1 MVYLVPQDYKKAF
14 KAMIHDTSV
23 LYNTVFFVVVVVAV
37 LKKNLSECSQLDS
50 SIRYLK

>member
-23 LYNTVFFVVVVVAV
+23 LYNTVFFVVVVAV

-50 SIRYLK
+50 GIRYLK

>member
-23 LYNTVFFVVVVVAV
+23 PYNTVLLLLLF
-37 LKKNLSECSQLDS
+37 
-50 SIRYLK
+50 

>member
-23 LYNTVFFVVVVVAV
+23 LYNTVFFVAAVAV